1 MASTALNRI
10 TWDLERRRSPRAS
23 ARLPFELY
31 AGGRSIG
38 RFWSGNVSQE
48 GLFLETTSPDAL
60 ASGILGLRFEAG
72 GSDHDLRGRVV
83 YRVPGEGIGIQLAY
97 WRSGD
102 RLAHQAY
109 LRAIA

>member
-1 MASTALNRI
+1 MASTALDRI
-10 TWDLERRRSPRAS
+10 TSDMEQRRSLRTA

-31 AGGRSIG
+31 AGGRSLG

-48 GLFLETTSPDAL
+48 GLFLETTSPEAL

-72 GSDHDLRGRVV
+72 GSRHDLRGRVV

-97 WRSGD
+97 WRNGD
-102 RLAHQAY
+102 RPAHQAY